1 MVTTMLPQAAEVDFD
16 WKEYAPCLKVTDVFF
31 IEGSGSVY
39 TAARRYCCNCLVVV
53 DCLIDGLEEE
63 FGMRGCLSPNERI
76 TVNDWM
82 EAGYSLKSSVEVVWK
97 YHRDRGKTAV
107 PLKSIWEDWDA

>member
-16 WKEYAPCLKVTDVFF
+16 WKEYAPCLDINVFF
-31 IEGSGSVY
+31 VEGSGNIY

-53 DCLIDGLEEE
+53 DCLIEGLDDE
-63 FGMRGCLSPNERI
+63 FGMRGCMSPNERI
-76 TVNDWM
+76 SVVDWM
-82 EAGYSLKSSVEVVWK
+82 EAGYSLKTAAEAVWK